1 MLSVSIIIAAPGS
14 LGLAENLFPQIPKD
28 HSNAGARFSMD
39 LAVEV
44 LEEFFN
50 AVVKRK
56 KRKDADP
63 VQVKKRRTR
72 DDGGRWRRVVCD
84 LPCGPQK
91 LSQHSGIQIGSD
103 D

>member
-44 LEEFFN
+44 LEEFN
-50 AVVKRK
+50 AVAKRK

-72 DDGGRWRRVVCD
+72 DDGGRWRRVVGD

-91 LSQHSGIQIGSD
+91 LSQHSGTQIGSD

>member
-39 LAVEV
+39 LAMEV

-84 LPCGPQK
+84 LPCGPQ
-91 LSQHSGIQIGSD
+91 SCRNTRG
-103 D
+103 